1 MTAAVAAL
9 TFRRARRDDLPRL
22 LALLADDVLGR
33 NREAA
38 ASADPAYAAAFAA
51 IDADPNQHLL
61 VAEADGTVVGMLQI
75 TFIPGLSRK
84 GSWRANV
91 EAVRVAA
98 ELRSR
103 GIGAQLMAQAEQLA
117 RERGCRLVQLTS
129 DLQRADAHRF
139 YTRLGYAASHAGFK
153 KPLAA

>member
-1 MTAAVAAL
+1 MANAVAAL
-9 TFRRARRDDLPRL
+9 TFRRARRADLPRL

-51 IDADPNQHLL
+51 IDADPNQQLL
-61 VAEADGTVVGMLQI
+61 VAEADGTVVGMLQV
-75 TFIPGLSRK
+75 TFIPGLSRQ

-98 ELRSR
+98 ELRGR

-139 YTRLGYAASHAGFK
+139 YTRLGYSASHAGFK
-153 KPLAA
+153 KPLVA

>member
-1 MTAAVAAL
+1 MTAAVEAL
-9 TFRRARRDDLPRL
+9 TFRRARRADLLRL

-51 IDADPNQHLL
+51 IDADPNQYLL

-98 ELRSR
+98 ELRGG
-103 GIGAQLMAQAEQLA
+103 GIGARLMAQAEQLA

-139 YTRLGYAASHAGFK
+139 YTRLGYAASHTGFK

>member
-1 MTAAVAAL
+1 VANAVAAL
-9 TFRRARRDDLPRL
+9 TFRRARRADLPRL

-51 IDADPNQHLL
+51 IDADPNQQLL
-61 VAEADGTVVGMLQI
+61 VAEADGTVVGMLQV
-75 TFIPGLSRK
+75 TFIPGLSRQ

-98 ELRSR
+98 ELRGR
-103 GIGAQLMAQAEQLA
+103 GIGSQLMAQAEQLA
-117 RERGCRLVQLTS
+117 RERGCRIVQLTS

-139 YTRLGYAASHAGFK
+139 YTRLGYSASHAGFK
-153 KPLAA
+153 KPLVA

>member
-1 MTAAVAAL
+1 VANAVAAL
-9 TFRRARRDDLPRL
+9 TFRRARRADLTRL

-51 IDADPNQHLL
+51 IDADPNQQLL
-61 VAEADGTVVGMLQI
+61 VAEADGTVVGMLQV
-75 TFIPGLSRK
+75 TFIPGLSRQ

-98 ELRSR
+98 ELRGR

-139 YTRLGYAASHAGFK
+139 YTRLGYSASHAGFK
-153 KPLAA
+153 KPLVA

>member
-1 MTAAVAAL
+1 VANAVAAL
-9 TFRRARRDDLPRL
+9 TFRRARRADLPRL

-51 IDADPNQHLL
+51 IDADPNQQLL
-61 VAEADGTVVGMLQI
+61 VAEADGTVVGMLQV
-75 TFIPGLSRK
+75 TFIPGLSRQ

-98 ELRSR
+98 ELRGR

-139 YTRLGYAASHAGFK
+139 YTRLGYSASHAGFK
-153 KPLAA
+153 KPLVA

>member
-1 MTAAVAAL
+1 VANAVAAL
-9 TFRRARRDDLPRL
+9 TFRRARRADLPRL

-51 IDADPNQHLL
+51 IDADPNQQLL
-61 VAEADGTVVGMLQI
+61 VAEADGTVVGMLQV
-75 TFIPGLSRK
+75 TFIPGLSRQ

-98 ELRSR
+98 ELRGR
-103 GIGAQLMAQAEQLA
+103 GIGSQLMAQAEQLA

-139 YTRLGYAASHAGFK
+139 YTRLGYSASHAGFK
-153 KPLAA
+153 KPLVA

>member
-1 MTAAVAAL
+1 MANAVAAL
-9 TFRRARRDDLPRL
+9 TFRRARRADLPRL

-51 IDADPNQHLL
+51 IDADPNQQLL
-61 VAEADGTVVGMLQI
+61 VAEADGTVVGMLQV
-75 TFIPGLSRK
+75 TFIPGLSRQ

-98 ELRSR
+98 ELRGR
-103 GIGAQLMAQAEQLA
+103 GIGSQLMAQAEQLA

-139 YTRLGYAASHAGFK
+139 YTRLGYSASHAGFK
-153 KPLAA
+153 KPLVA